1 MILTPKMAF
10 YDDKRDV
17 ITMRSVDSSAFSF
30 DSYPACGTK
39 SVAVRPGGKSGIFTH
54 YQVVLPE
61 YDELSI
67 TFKQV
72 SDDAK
77 FKAYCDSLM
86 GNTPKG
92 PTYGIHYNAALPYKA
107 YSITMPNKL
116 PEFVHDMLLQ
126 FDYRGNTAALY
137 AGGTIIAD
145 DYYAGTTMPY
155 SLARNVGLL
164 SKKQFVLQIT
174 PLMENRQIH
183 FEPGTELDFAKT
195 THVELKG
202 ITAKPV
208 YEVSF

>member
-1 MILTPKMAF
+1 MAF

-39 SVAVRPGGKSGIFTH
+39 SVAVRPGAKVGIFTR

-61 YDELSI
+61 YDDVKV

-72 SDDAK
+72 SDDVK
-77 FKAYCDSLM
+77 FKAYCDSLV

-92 PTYGIHYNAALPYKA
+92 PTYGIHYDAALPYKA
-107 YSITMPNKL
+107 YSLTLPAKM
-116 PEFVHDMLLQ
+116 PEFVHDVLLQ

-145 DYYAGTTMPY
+145 DYYSGTTMPY
-155 SLARNVGLL
+155 SLARHTDLL
-164 SKKQFVLQIT
+164 GKKPFVLQIT

-195 THVELKG
+195 VHAELKG
-202 ITAKPV
+202 IIAKPV